1 MRWVAQPANQKKKG
15 QQNAIRQ
22 KHSMEN
28 MRVPSAE
35 EDDVSRELASIFELE
50 SVLGELFDLAVVL
63 ELYLAINDVL
73 APADI

>member
-1 MRWVAQPANQKKKG
+1 MQS
-15 QQNAIRQ
+15 RQ
-22 KHSMEN
+22 KHSMGS